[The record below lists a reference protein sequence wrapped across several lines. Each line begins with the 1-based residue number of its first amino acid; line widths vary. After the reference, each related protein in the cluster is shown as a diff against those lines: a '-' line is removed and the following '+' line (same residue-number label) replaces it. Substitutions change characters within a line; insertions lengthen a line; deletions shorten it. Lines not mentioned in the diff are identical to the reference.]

1 MKRIKIIIVLLFLS
15 AVVFGQSTK
24 PAGKKYYTS
33 SDYGWQWPRIKGDSA
48 MAVPIGLS
56 LRGAARDTGEI
67 RYNIADS
74 TVYVHTGN
82 IWIKAVRATGGS
94 TDSATFKTVWRARQ
108 DSAAI
113 MQSVALKLNK
123 SDSTAGGY
131 YPYST
136 NPKGYLTGNKI
147 DSIRS
152 VKSLLFNS
160 PSTFTLNGTTGV
172 ITETLASQ
180 AANSVFRTTTAGTPS
195 FGTLDSTHVP
205 ALHSEG
211 YYNTKFAAV
220 GSGVDSTAYHTVSV
234 INDSSFVLCDL
245 HSNCDTIVIAGTDT
259 SSLSNRINQ
268 RVKYTDTTSMLSA
281 YQTAIN
287 TNTANIALKLN
298 KTDTTGMRAQL
309 IAGSNVT
316 ITGTYPTLT
325 IASSGGS
332 SGWGLTGNATTFP
345 NTYLGTTGS
354 ATIRFITNNVQ
365 RMMID
370 SVGRTFVDSTYFGR
384 GTGTN
389 YNNVAIG
396 DSTLLRN
403 TTGNGLTV
411 IGDSALRLNTSGFDN
426 TAIGNKAGAAIT
438 TTGGNTL
445 VGSNAGLTLTSTANT
460 AVGNEALKAAAGN
473 FNTAVGFHALMANT
487 AAYNVAVGV
496 NALLSNTSGT
506 GNTAVGTNAGMGIT
520 TSSNITSIGYQSNL
534 TATGASNTSVGS
546 GSGVS
551 LTSGGNN
558 TFVGVNAGIG
568 ITTGSH
574 NTMIGFPAANSPASR
589 SNWVQLFDGQGNTA
603 FTRDSLNRVGLGT
616 INTPAALLHIAA
628 GTTSIAPIRLTSGT
642 NLTTPVA
649 GSIEYDGTNLF
660 FTRTGTTRE
669 SVITA
674 NAVNTVSPTLPNR
687 TITVVIDGTTY
698 YLYAKTTN
706 D

>member
-1 MKRIKIIIVLLFLS
+1 MKKIFLFLLFISSIATAQISPYWGVSRVNTKGYWNLRLRSDS
-15 AVVFGQSTK
+15 ALHLPRKFALLLNDNDTTPQIFVKGNDLIWYSD
-24 PAGKKYYTS
+24 GNYYTASGGNTIDTNYWNNKIYARLLISDTVNGFGGRFLTTIAGISAGGDLSGSYPNPTVAYFNGQPPAYYLNYNNLANKPDLNTITTAGNTTNNTAQFGERIGVKNTS
-33 SDYGWQWPRIKGDSA
+33 SSNKIGWISS
-48 MAVPIGLS
+48 IGISGTDKTFYLPN
-56 LRGAARDTGEI
+56 RTGLGLVSFNNIQDDEGTGNI
-67 RYNIADS
+67 RYNLYRRLDS
-74 TVYVHTGN
+74 VFYN
-82 IWIKAVRATGGS
+82 INDNEVFAYK
-94 TDSATFKTVWRARQ
+94 
-108 DSAAI
+108 DSAAAGTSI
-113 MQSVALKLNK
+113 TSLNGLTGATQTFAVGTSGTNFNISSSGTTHTFNIPDASATARGLITT
-123 SDSTAGGY
+123 SDQIISGNKTFGGTVKAEYFYIGSLSGASTTDSLLTVN
-131 YPYST
+131 YST
-136 NPKGYLTGNKI
+136 GEVKRLNRNAFLSPSALTPYLTSATAAATYQPIGSYLTGNKI

-345 NTYLGTTGS
+345 NNYLGTTGS

-365 RMMID
+365 RMRID
-370 SVGRTFVDSTYFGR
+370 SIGRTFVDSTYFGR

-445 VGSNAGLTLTSTANT
+445 VG
-460 AVGNEALKAAAGN
+460 
-473 FNTAVGFHALMANT
+473 
-487 AAYNVAVGV
+487 
-496 NALLSNTSGT
+496 
-506 GNTAVGTNAGMGIT
+506 
-520 TSSNITSIGYQSNL
+520 
-534 TATGASNTSVGS
+534 
-546 GSGVS
+546 
-551 LTSGGNN
+551 
-558 TFVGVNAGIG
+558 
-568 ITTGSH
+568 
-574 NTMIGFPAANSPASR
+574 
-589 SNWVQLFDGQGNTA
+589 
-603 FTRDSLNRVGLGT
+603 
-616 INTPAALLHIAA
+616 
-628 GTTSIAPIRLTSGT
+628 
-642 NLTTPVA
+642 
-649 GSIEYDGTNLF
+649 
-660 FTRTGTTRE
+660 
-669 SVITA
+669 
-674 NAVNTVSPTLPNR
+674 
-687 TITVVIDGTTY
+687 
-698 YLYAKTTN
+698 
-706 D
+706 